1 MYIQETLVSSGTI
14 REIRICLC
22 RDLCSDKLLSGNAD
36 ETCVNKGGGRSGE
49 ELSFFVCLCVVV
61 CVRVC
66 LYLCLCVFGCLCLCV
81 CVMSLVM

>member
-61 CVRVC
+61 CV
-66 LYLCLCVFGCLCLCV
+66 CV
-81 CVMSLVM
+81 CVCTCVCVCLGVCVCVCVCV